1 MKTDLEG
8 VLEKA
13 LNASDC
19 YTKLHRDY
27 RIITHIDTRKKGKS
41 ARERIVN
48 RVYEFANL
56 YKSFYDFVRKVGKNR
71 EFEKEEKKAE
81 MEMKELIE
89 YLAKRGFKELSYV
102 LQRTDLEVTF
112 PEGVSYG

>member
-1 MKTDLEG
+1 
-8 VLEKA
+8 
-13 LNASDC
+13 
-19 YTKLHRDY
+19 
-27 RIITHIDTRKKGKS
+27 
-41 ARERIVN
+41 
-48 RVYEFANL
+48 
-56 YKSFYDFVRKVGKNR
+56 
-71 EFEKEEKKAE
+71 